1 MRAIQ
6 LQQSLWVSGGEFV
19 GRVHEKAPDQRIYLA
34 QKQTNMEPGSNPW
47 WQRGHSLKAA
57 IAQADAWETMEA
69 ADCYTSVNGFNW
81 QQGGGRKVSD
91 AEAINGFYVDFDVY
105 AIPELTSLSA
115 DDFFS
120 KVLSE
125 NPWLPP
131 PTLSEYSGNGFWMF
145 WMFDRP
151 LLLNKKTEKHNFLA
165 QWQTCQDYLIKK
177 LTPYGADVRCADVA
191 RVVRLPSTIN
201 TKTNRK
207 AKAWETS
214 DRYKFADLKQAINAE
229 FRRENPRQ
237 DCVPIEPRR
246 KQQQS
251 SAKPGERTARVSA
264 LFNLYTLAHARMNDY
279 KALAQL
285 RGGRLAEHRRMAIWL
300 YSVAAAQFCKTEESL
315 RGEVES
321 FINECVQEPDKYLKA
336 VNYEST
342 VERFRNESLLIATGV
357 PRNKAREQLGRDKS
371 CYTLTNKYIIGQLDI
386 TEAEQRDLKTIIGQD
401 EKRRRHCL
409 AERKKRRAAGA
420 KPRQEYLATSSQRR
434 EQAQQMYKE
443 GLSVRGIAEK
453 MGLSVGAVHRYVS
466 SQ

>member
-19 GRVHEKAPDQRIYLA
+19 GRVHEKAPAQRIYLA
-34 QKQTNMEPGSNPW
+34 QKQTNMEPGANPW
-47 WQRGHSLKAA
+47 WQKGHSLQDA

-91 AEAINGFYVDFDVY
+91 AAAINGFYVDFDVY
-105 AIPELTSLSA
+105 TSPDLARLSE

-165 QWQTCQDYLIKK
+165 QWQTCQDYLIRK
-177 LTPYGADVRCADVA
+177 LIPYGADVNCADVA

-214 DRYKFADLKQAINAE
+214 GRYSFAYFKQAINAE

-246 KQQQS
+246 NQQR
-251 SAKPGERTARVSA
+251 AARPGERTARVSP
-264 LFNLYTLAHARMNDY
+264 LFNLYSLAYARMNDY

-285 RGGRLAEHRRMAIWL
+285 RGGRLSEHRRRAIWL
-300 YSVAAAQFCKTEESL
+300 YAVAAAQFCKTEESL

-321 FINECVQEPDKYLKA
+321 FINESVQEPDKYLKA

-357 PRNKAREQLGRDKS
+357 PRNKAREQLGRYRS
-371 CYTLTNKYIIGQLDI
+371 CYTLTNKYIISQLEI
-386 TEAEQRDLKTIIGQD
+386 TEAEQRHLKTIIGQGV
-401 EKRRRHCL
+401 KKARRRSADL
-409 AERKKRRAAGA
+409 KRSREAGVMPRKDYLEQA
-420 KPRQEYLATSSQRR
+420 RQRT
-434 EQAQQMYKE
+434 EQAQQMHRE
-443 GLSVRGIAEK
+443 GLSIRAIASR
-453 MGLSVGAVHRYVS
+453 MGLSVGAVHRYLIANK
-466 SQ
+466 